1 MSKVTLVYK
10 ASEVGPVCQRLSK
23 AAVAAGLSPFDIVH
37 NDSTLS
43 HVNMTN
49 GTVVRWGSVLPSIVG
64 KVVINSSEAILLAR
78 DKKASRQ
85 TLGDLSPK
93 TFYTKETAIFPAVIR
108 PRRHHAAK
116 KFFVVTTQLQLK
128 AAIKKCGLGWY
139 GSELVKKER
148 EFRVFVLHGR
158 IVAVSERFPGNSV
171 SEAWNLAAGGKL
183 LNCKYTLWSIPVLQ
197 AAIEATA
204 KLGLDFS
211 AMDIAIEKVTGRV
224 VVFEANTAPGLRNP
238 FTLAC
243 IAKAFAWNLDHEVP
257 KAVPTGASK
266 WSQFM
271 HPALKRRIT

>member
-1 MSKVTLVYK
+1 MSVTLQFK

-23 AAVAAGLSPFDIVH
+23 AAVAAGLKPFKIV
-37 NDSTLS
+37 
-43 HVNMTN
+43 N
-49 GTVVRWGSVLPSIVG
+49 GQAVDDVVVRWGSKEGASG
-64 KVVINSSEAILLAR
+64 HVVINSSEAILLAR

-85 TLGDLSPK
+85 ALGPLAPK
-93 TFYTKETAIFPAVIR
+93 TFFDSHPVFPAVIR

-116 KFFVVTTQLQLK
+116 KFFVVYHQDQFK
-128 AAIKKCGLGWY
+128 AAIKACKLGWY
-139 GSELVKKER
+139 GSELVNKSR

-183 LNCKYTLWSIPVLQ
+183 LNCKYTSWSIPVLQ

-243 IAKAFAWNLDHEVP
+243 IAKAFAWNLDHDVP
-257 KAVPTGASK
+257 KAVPAGASK